1 MSDPATAKLNEDAL
15 EFESRLF
22 GWEMDGEAE
31 DRAHLRGKVA
41 QILTAPNTRQGA
53 VDAIMAAVADVNE
66 RAFRRTARLATLVML
81 HIQATGHDAGKL
93 FDSLDKMDD
102 ALDSTPPPGDMTAS

>member
-22 GWEMDGEAE
+22 GWEMDGETE
-31 DRAHLRGKVA
+31 DEADLRGKIA
-41 QILTAPNTRQGA
+41 EILKAPNTRQGA
-53 VDAIMAAVADVNE
+53 ADAVMAAVADVNE

-81 HIQATGHDAGKL
+81 HIQAAGQDAGKL
-93 FDSLDKMDD
+93 FDALDKMDD
-102 ALDSTPPPGDMTAS
+102 ELDATPPA

>member
-1 MSDPATAKLNEDAL
+1 MSDPDIEKLNEKAL

-31 DRAHLRGKVA
+31 DEAALRGKVRE
-41 QILTAPNTRQGA
+41 ILKEPNTREGA
-53 VDAIMAAVADVNE
+53 ADAIMAAVADVNE

-81 HIQATGHDAGKL
+81 HMRATGHDAAKL
-93 FDSLDKMDD
+93 FDELDKMDD
-102 ALDSTPPPGDMTAS
+102 ALDTQPPA

>member
-1 MSDPATAKLNEDAL
+1 MTAPEIAKLNEDAL

-22 GWEMDGEAE
+22 GWEMDGEEE
-31 DRAHLRGKVA
+31 DRAALRANVA
-41 QILTAPNTRQGA
+41 EILKAPNTRQGA
-53 VDAIMAAVADVNE
+53 EDAILSAVAEVNE

-81 HIQATGHDAGKL
+81 HLQATGHDAGKL

-102 ALDSTPPPGDMTAS
+102 ALDEAAPPAEES

>member
-1 MSDPATAKLNEDAL
+1 MSDPHVGKLNEDAL

-31 DRAHLRGKVA
+31 DQAELRGKVA
-41 QILTAPNTRQGA
+41 RILTAPNTRQGA
-53 VDAIMAAVADVNE
+53 EDAIMAAVADVNE

-81 HIQATGHDAGKL
+81 HVQSTGHDAGKL
-93 FDSLDKMDD
+93 FDALDKMDD
-102 ALDSTPPPGDMTAS
+102 ALEAPPPP